1 MFADSAGS
9 LRATD
14 HAWDS
19 KDCLR
24 NPQLRLG
31 FWPALGIL
39 LTMDPIVLEQV
50 GKDYPGGVAGLRDF
64 SLTVKAGEIFGFL
77 GPNGAG
83 KTTTIKMLLGFFPPS
98 AGVVRVFGDDPA
110 RPESRRRLGYLPEVA
125 QYYGFLTPR
134 ELLRFYGR
142 VCNLPAERI
151 TRRTAELLALVGL
164 EAAADR
170 PMKTFSKGMQQRAGI
185 AQALLHDPDLL
196 ILDEPMTGLDPLAR
210 AQFREVILA
219 QRQAGKTVFFSSH
232 ELSEAEMICDRVGI
246 LKAGRLL
253 WCGPTRD
260 LAGDG
265 QGNLERIFLKLITQ
279 PQPGIAGTK
288 TNIEHST
295 FNIQRG

>member
-1 MFADSAGS
+1 
-9 LRATD
+9 
-14 HAWDS
+14 
-19 KDCLR
+19 
-24 NPQLRLG
+24 
-31 FWPALGIL
+31 
-39 LTMDPIVLEQV
+39 MDPIVLEQV
-50 GKDYPGGVAGLRDF
+50 SKNYPGGVAGLRDF

-98 AGVVRVFGDDPA
+98 AGVVRVFGEDPA
-110 RPESRRRLGYLPEVA
+110 RPAARRRLGYLPEVA

-142 VCNLPAERI
+142 VCNLPAAFI

-210 AQFREVILA
+210 AQLRDVILA

-246 LKAGRLL
+246 LKEGRLL
-253 WCGPTRD
+253 WSGPTRE

-279 PQPGIAGTK
+279 P
-288 TNIEHST
+288 
-295 FNIQRG
+295 